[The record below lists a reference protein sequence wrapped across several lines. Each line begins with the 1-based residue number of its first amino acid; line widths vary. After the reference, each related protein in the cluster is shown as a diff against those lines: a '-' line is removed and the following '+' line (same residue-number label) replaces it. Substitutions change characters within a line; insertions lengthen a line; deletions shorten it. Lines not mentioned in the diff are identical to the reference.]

1 MPVKLARSLESV
13 ATALRKTA
21 INLYPAPE
29 MTGEATS
36 AQVRSFLKN
45 DLRIGTCIVLDDRYK
60 ILTKDSI
67 STFFELNQ
75 VDTYVYIA
83 QQFDCD
89 NFAFKSFVDF
99 KDWCPLGALG
109 IVIGVNSR
117 GIYHA
122 WNFFLMH
129 DGDHLSIAFVEP
141 QNDSIFD
148 YTSERL
154 DTVII

>member
-1 MPVKLARSLESV
+1 MSVKLARFLESV
-13 ATALRKTA
+13 AAALRKIA

-29 MTGEATS
+29 ITGEATS

-45 DLRIGTCIVLDDRYK
+45 ELRIGTCIILDDHYK
-60 ILTKDSI
+60 VLTKDSI
-67 STFFELNQ
+67 STFFEFNQ
-75 VDTYVYIA
+75 VDNYVYIIH
-83 QQFDCD
+83 QLDCD

-109 IVIGVNSR
+109 IVIGVNTR
-117 GIYHA
+117 GVYHA
-122 WNFFLMH
+122 WNFFLMS
-129 DGDHLSIAFVEP
+129 DGEHLSIAFIEP